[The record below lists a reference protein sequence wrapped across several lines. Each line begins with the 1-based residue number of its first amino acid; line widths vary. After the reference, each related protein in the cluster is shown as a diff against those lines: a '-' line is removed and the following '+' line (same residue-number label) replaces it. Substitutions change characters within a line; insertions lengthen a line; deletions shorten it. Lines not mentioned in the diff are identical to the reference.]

1 VVLKTPF
8 DFQGLARLLKLSRR
22 IASFF
27 CALSTTMTE
36 PHRDNRSPHRPP
48 IEVGDLELEPAEI
61 IELLDRFLTDPRRR
75 KINEVLDE
83 RTYHIVSVLDGIYDR
98 GNVSAVIRS
107 AEALGYQ
114 SMHVI
119 ESQDHFKEA
128 NRVTQGTEK
137 WLDIERYPTPEPCIE
152 VLRERGYRIVAT
164 ELEASKPIG
173 EVSFEEPTALVFG
186 NEKDG
191 VSEQV
196 RDVADEHIV
205 LPMVGFA
212 QSYNISVSAAL
223 AFQHVFTRRREVRGR
238 QGDLTD
244 REREILRAL
253 YTLRSVDKPERLMRG
268 LQNRGVGESG

>member
-1 VVLKTPF
+1 
-8 DFQGLARLLKLSRR
+8 
-22 IASFF
+22 
-27 CALSTTMTE
+27 MTG

-48 IEVGDLELEPAEI
+48 LEVGDVQLEPAEI
-61 IELLDRFLTDPRRR
+61 TELLDRFLTDARRR
-75 KINEVLDE
+75 KIDEVLE
-83 RTYHIVSVLDGIYDR
+83 QRTYHVVSVLDGIYDR

-128 NRVTQGTEK
+128 NRVTQGTDK

-152 VLRERGYRIVAT
+152 TLRRRGYRIVAT
-164 ELEASKPIG
+164 ELEASTPIAD
-173 EVSFEEPTALVFG
+173 VSFEQPTALVFG

-191 VSEQV
+191 VSKQIREA
-196 RDVADEHIV
+196 ADERMV

-223 AFQHVFTRRREVRGR
+223 AFQHVFERRRAELGQ
-238 QGDLTD
+238 QGDLT
-244 REREILRAL
+244 EREYDILRAL
-253 YTLRSVDKPERLMRG
+253 YTLRSVDKPERLVRG
-268 LQNRGVGESG
+268 LRNRDLDNPE